1 MRRSLLFMPGNNP
14 AMLQNSDVF
23 ESDAVIYDLEDAV
36 SVTEK
41 DSARKL
47 VAEFLRSQ
55 KSLPMEVIIRIN
67 GLDTDFYLEDLK
79 YVVSDKI
86 DTIMLPKADYD
97 FLVQLDKLLTEI
109 ENEKSLTK
117 KIKVIPIIELAKSV
131 LEIEKIVTCPRVDGV
146 LLGAEDLSADMD
158 VIRTKKGD
166 EILYAR
172 LKLATACSAY
182 KIDSIDTPFTDTNDN
197 DGLKADC
204 EFAVSIGFTSKSAIH
219 PNQVG
224 VINQTFVPSKEK
236 IEWAL
241 RVETANKDAL
251 KKGLGV
257 FSLDGKMVD
266 KPVIERANK
275 ILRKAKAYKLI

>member
-23 ESDAVIYDLEDAV
+23 EADAVIYDLEDAV

-47 VAEFLRSQ
+47 VAEFLCFN
-55 KSLPMEVIIRIN
+55 KTLPMEVVIRIN
-67 GLDTDFYLEDLK
+67 GLDTDFYSSDLE
-79 YVVSDKI
+79 YVVSDRI
-86 DTIMLPKADYD
+86 DTIMLPKADHD
-97 FLVQLDKLLTEI
+97 GLLQLDKLLTKI
-109 ENEKSLTK
+109 EQEKGLTK

-146 LLGAEDLSADMD
+146 LLGAEDLSLDLD

-172 LKLATACSAY
+172 QRLVMACSAY

-197 DGLKADC
+197 DGLKTDC

-219 PNQVG
+219 PNQVTT
-224 VINQTFVPSKEK
+224 INKTFVPTKEK

-241 RVETANKDAL
+241 RVETANAEAL

-275 ILRKAKAYKLI
+275 ILKKAKAYKLI

>member
-1 MRRSLLFMPGNNP
+1 MPGNNP

-23 ESDAVIYDLEDAV
+23 EADAVIYDLEDAV

-47 VAEFLRSQ
+47 VAEFLRSN
-55 KSLPMEVIIRIN
+55 KTLPMEVVIRIN

-79 YVVSDKI
+79 YVVTDNI
-86 DTIMLPKADYD
+86 DTIMLPKADY
-97 FLVQLDKLLTEI
+97 LGLIQLDQILSDI
-109 ENEKSLTK
+109 EKTKGLTK

-146 LLGAEDLSADMD
+146 LLGAEDLSSDMD

-172 LKLATACSAY
+172 QRLVMACSAY
-182 KIDSIDTPFTDTNDN
+182 KIDSIDTPFTDTNDSK
-197 DGLKADC
+197 GLQADC
-204 EFAVSIGFTSKSAIH
+204 SFANSIGFTSKSAIH
-219 PNQVG
+219 PNQVM
-224 VINQTFVPSKEK
+224 VINQTFVPTKDK

-241 RVETANKDAL
+241 RVEIANKEAL

-266 KPVIERANK
+266 KPIIERANK
-275 ILRKAKAYKLI
+275 ILKKAKAYKLI